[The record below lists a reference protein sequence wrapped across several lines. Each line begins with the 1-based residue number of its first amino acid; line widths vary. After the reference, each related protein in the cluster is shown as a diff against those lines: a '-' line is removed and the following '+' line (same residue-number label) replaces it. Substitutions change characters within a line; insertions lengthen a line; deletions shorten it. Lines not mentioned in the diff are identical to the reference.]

1 VEPVEIITS
10 MKTSKRLR
18 VADHFGT
25 SPAKARQGVVDP
37 KGMQSDNLITM
48 KTTLTE
54 FQRNFRKARE
64 AADRGDPV
72 IVKGENGE
80 YLFERRS
87 VPTDH
92 PFVGLEG
99 VFGAVKLPRSRGSLG
114 DKVRRRLSAKDGN
127 RRRRTA

>member
-1 VEPVEIITS
+1 
-10 MKTSKRLR
+10 MKTPKRLR
-18 VADHFGT
+18 VADHLGS
-25 SPAKARQGVVDP
+25 SPAKPGQGVVDP
-37 KGMQSDNLITM
+37 RGLQSDNLITM

-99 VFGAVKLPRSRGSLG
+99 VFGAVKLPRIRGSLR
-114 DKVRRRLSAKDGN
+114 DKIRRRLSAKDGN

>member
-1 VEPVEIITS
+1 
-10 MKTSKRLR
+10 
-18 VADHFGT
+18 
-25 SPAKARQGVVDP
+25 
-37 KGMQSDNLITM
+37 MQSDNLITV

-99 VFGAVKLPRSRGSLG
+99 VFGAVKLPRSRGSLR

>member
-1 VEPVEIITS
+1 
-10 MKTSKRLR
+10 
-18 VADHFGT
+18 
-25 SPAKARQGVVDP
+25 
-37 KGMQSDNLITM
+37 M

-64 AADRGDPV
+64 AADRGEPV

-99 VFGAVKLPRSRGSLG
+99 VFGAVKLPRNRGSLR
-114 DKVRRRLSAKDGN
+114 DKIRRRLGN
-127 RRRRTA
+127 KNAEQPFESGADVRADAARRMGDARLRIRRE

>member
-1 VEPVEIITS
+1 
-10 MKTSKRLR
+10 MKTPKRLR

-25 SPAKARQGVVDP
+25 SPAKPGQGVVDP
-37 KGMQSDNLITM
+37 KGLQSDNLITM

-99 VFGAVKLPRSRGSLG
+99 VFGAVKLPRNRGSLR
-114 DKVRRRLSAKDGN
+114 DKIRRRLSAKDGN

>member
-1 VEPVEIITS
+1 
-10 MKTSKRLR
+10 
-18 VADHFGT
+18 
-25 SPAKARQGVVDP
+25 
-37 KGMQSDNLITM
+37 M

-72 IVKGENGE
+72 IVKGESGE

-87 VPTDH
+87 APTEH

-99 VFGAVKLPRSRGSLG
+99 VFGAVNLPR
-114 DKVRRRLSAKDGN
+114 DKVSLREKNRRRLGAATLHVGGRARCAVSRGGTAKSGQTPGREGRN
-127 RRRRTA
+127 QGVHPQTTRPRLTRAV